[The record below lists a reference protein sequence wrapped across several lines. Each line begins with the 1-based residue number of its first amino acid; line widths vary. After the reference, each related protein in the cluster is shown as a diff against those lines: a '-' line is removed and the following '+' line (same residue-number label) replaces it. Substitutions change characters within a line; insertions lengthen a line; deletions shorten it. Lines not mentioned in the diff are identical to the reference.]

1 MWPAVSIYE
10 NCQNTIES
18 GPVVRF
24 LDFCLI
30 YIVTEACEQKAQALD
45 YCIFLVSDSF
55 FFFFFFCKSWNSM
68 MSLRKDTLYMVM
80 HVANQKWLG
89 LKEGWP

>member
-18 GPVVRF
+18 GPFVRF

-30 YIVTEACEQKAQALD
+30 YSVTEACEQKAVISYFQTV
-45 YCIFLVSDSF
+45 FLVLEQYDV
-55 FFFFFFCKSWNSM
+55 
-68 MSLRKDTLYMVM
+68 T
-80 HVANQKWLG
+80 
-89 LKEGWP
+89 

>member
-10 NCQNTIES
+10 NCQNTTES
-18 GPVVRF
+18 GPFVRF

-45 YCIFLVSDSF
+45 YCNFLLSDSF
-55 FFFFFFCKSWNSM
+55 FS
-68 MSLRKDTLYMVM
+68 RRTV
-80 HVANQKWLG
+80 
-89 LKEGWP
+89 

>member
-18 GPVVRF
+18 GPFVRF

-30 YIVTEACEQKAQALD
+30 YIVTEACEQKAVISYFQ
-45 YCIFLVSDSF
+45 IVFLVLEQYDV
-55 FFFFFFCKSWNSM
+55 
-68 MSLRKDTLYMVM
+68 T
-80 HVANQKWLG
+80 
-89 LKEGWP
+89 